1 MNDSPAPL
9 LEVRGLATHFT
20 TDRGVVAAVNGVD
33 LEVLANERDRGR
45 GGRVRLRQVGDRAVD
60 PGTGGRT
67 RPGGGRL
74 HPLPRRDLLGK
85 TPEQMQR
92 IRGNEIAMIF
102 QEPMSSLNPVH
113 TIGEQVIEALRIHR
127 GLRKRQALARTLE
140 MLRLV
145 AFPRRSSACS
155 TTRTSSPAACGNG

>member
-1 MNDSPAPL
+1 MSDSPAPL

-33 LEVLANERDRGR
+33 LEVLADETVAVVGESGCGKSVTALSILGLVDAP
-45 GGRVRLRQVGDRAVD
+45 GRVVAGAIRYRGE
-60 PGTGGRT
+60 
-67 RPGGGRL
+67 
-74 HPLPRRDLLGK
+74 DLLAK

-113 TIGEQVIEALRIHR
+113 AIGEQVIEALRIHR

-145 AFPRRSSACS
+145 GIP
-155 TTRTSSPAACGNG
+155 SPEQRVFDYPHQFSGACGNG